1 MPEGFDVV
9 LSTAVLLL
17 WGIPVVYFDLTRHRI
32 PNFLTYSGMFAG
44 LLIFLLFRR
53 DQLTDFP
60 VAFLIGFGALLSMP
74 VCYERRT
81 HVCAK
86 LLSEINPVLFVRV
99 LGLFGTLASLAFAGS
114 ALACDDSK
122 MSDIAKQASA
132 EPKEATV
139 AVAPEAA
146 KPSAAKTTKPAT
158 APAASKPDKVATA
171 PAPTA
176 ESTVRSRFSA

>member
-60 VAFLIGFGALLSMP
+60 VAFLIGFGVYYLAYMFGWLGGGD
-74 VCYERRT
+74 V
-81 HVCAK
+81 K
-86 LLSEINPVLFVRV
+86 L
-99 LGLFGTLASLAFAGS
+99 
-114 ALACDDSK
+114 
-122 MSDIAKQASA
+122 M
-132 EPKEATV
+132 
-139 AVAPEAA
+139 
-146 KPSAAKTTKPAT
+146 
-158 APAASKPDKVATA
+158 
-171 PAPTA
+171 
-176 ESTVRSRFSA
+176 